1 MMLNIKL
8 DSSNDF
14 SFADSSTRL
23 FFTIKIIGKMEDI
36 RQKKGIT
43 GNWLIIVIDQSSS
56 MVGEKLETAKQAAI
70 SAINELNPG
79 NYVSIYSFSDDVEIV
94 ADHTSLNDVKRLE
107 NSIKE
112 ISAHGKT
119 ALFKTLDFIINKA
132 KPYAEDAGS
141 VTLIMLT
148 DGQPTDMTD
157 IHRYE
162 SIAGMAAEYGI
173 KINSIGIGSDYNEEI
188 IKKISDITN
197 GEFYNIVDRSQ
208 IGTIFGSYVQQLN
221 KTVATSAVMS
231 VKVREGADFKSYDQ
245 NFIQQGD
252 QYLLNVGMISDIP
265 FIITGQVVIP
275 PGPEGPVNIMNI
287 SIDYKDENGVSKSDS
302 IDFKI
307 TRTNDS
313 RKIVS
318 STRQDVINAARV
330 KMNVEKF
337 EYLTSVG
344 DITGATKAIGEAR
357 KAAEATKNIKLIES
371 TRKLENIVSS
381 APTGKVDKKQI
392 YNETSRIKKKGD

>member
-36 RQKKGIT
+36 RQKKSIT

-56 MVGEKLETAKQAAI
+56 MMGEKLETAKQAAI

-157 IHRYE
+157 IHKYE

-313 RKIVS
+313 RKIFS

-330 KMNVEKF
+330 KMNIEKF

-381 APTGKVDKKQI
+381 ASTGKVDKKQI

>member
-1 MMLNIKL
+1 MLNIKL

-36 RQKKGIT
+36 RQKKSIT

-157 IHRYE
+157 IHKYE

-381 APTGKVDKKQI
+381 ASTGKVDKKQI

>member
-1 MMLNIKL
+1 MLDIKFE
-8 DSSNDF
+8 SSNDF
-14 SFADSSTRL
+14 AFSDSSTRL
-23 FFTIKIIGKMEDI
+23 FFTIKITGKTENI
-36 RQKKGIT
+36 HQKKGIT
-43 GNWLIIVIDQSSS
+43 GNWLIIVIDRSSS
-56 MVGEKLETAKQAAI
+56 MVGEKIETAKQAAI

-79 NYVSIYSFSDDVEIV
+79 NYLSIYSFSDDVEVV
-94 ADHTSLNDVKRLE
+94 ADHTNLNDTRGLE
-107 NSIKE
+107 NSIRE
-112 ISAHGKT
+112 IYASGRT
-119 ALFKTLDFIINKA
+119 ALFKTMDFIISKA

-141 VTLIMLT
+141 VTVVMLT
-148 DGQPTDMTD
+148 DGQPTDVTD
-157 IHRYE
+157 LHRYE
-162 SIAGMAAEYGI
+162 SVAGMAAEYGI

-188 IKKISDITN
+188 IKRVSDITN

-221 KTVATSAVMS
+221 KTVANSAVMS
-231 VKVREGADFKSYDQ
+231 VTMREGADFESYDQ
-245 NFIQQGD
+245 SFIQQGD
-252 QYLLNVGMISDIP
+252 QYLLNIGMISDTP

-275 PGPEGPVNIMNI
+275 PGPEGAVNVMNI
-287 SIDYKDENGVSKSDS
+287 SIDYKDENGSSKSDS
-302 IDFKI
+302 IEFKI
-307 TRTNDS
+307 IRTNDS
-313 RKIVS
+313 KKIVS

-330 KMNVEKF
+330 KMNVRKF

-344 DITGATKAIGEAR
+344 NITEATKAIVEAR

>member
-36 RQKKGIT
+36 RQKKSIT

-94 ADHTSLNDVKRLE
+94 ADHTNLNDVKRLE

-132 KPYAEDAGS
+132 KPYSEDAGS

-231 VKVREGADFKSYDQ
+231 VKLREGADFKSYDQ
-245 NFIQQGD
+245 NFIQQGN

-287 SIDYKDENGVSKSDS
+287 SIDYKDENGVSKSES

-330 KMNVEKF
+330 KMNIEKF

-381 APTGKVDKKQI
+381 ASTGKIDKKQI

>member
-36 RQKKGIT
+36 RQKKSIT

-157 IHRYE
+157 IHKYE

-330 KMNVEKF
+330 KMNIEKF

-381 APTGKVDKKQI
+381 ASTGKVDKKQI